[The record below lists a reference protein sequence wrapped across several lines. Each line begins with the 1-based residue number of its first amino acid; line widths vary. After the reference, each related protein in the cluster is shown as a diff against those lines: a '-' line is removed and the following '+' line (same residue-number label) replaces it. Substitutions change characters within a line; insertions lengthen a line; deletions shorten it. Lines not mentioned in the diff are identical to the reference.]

1 MSCILNSG
9 RLKPCKD
16 AVGGIRKI
24 HFVDFGTLGTIT
36 LGSND
41 EVTDITG
48 ITLDVDGSSGDESNA
63 FKYHTY
69 DVKGNSSLETNIQ
82 SSLENG
88 TTFFEQVLSITLHK
102 LTKEDNKELKLITF
116 GRPHVFVE
124 TFDGSLLLVG
134 REHGAEVTG
143 GTAVTGT
150 AMGDLQGYTLTLT
163 ANERT
168 MPNFVDGATA
178 AEPFVGMTT
187 DDANFV
193 QSTQRAV

>member
-1 MSCILNSG
+1 MACDLTGG

-24 HFVDFGTLGTIT
+24 HFVDYGDLGAVTLTD
-36 LGSND
+36 D
-41 EVTDITG
+41 EVTDMTG
-48 ITLDVDGSSGDESNA
+48 T
-63 FKYHTY
+63 FTYHTY

-82 SSLENG
+82 TSLENG
-88 TTFFEQVLSITLHK
+88 TTFFEQVISVTLHK
-102 LTKEDNKELKLITF
+102 LTKEDNKELKLMAF

-124 TFDGSLLLVG
+124 TFDGKLLLVG

-163 ANERT
+163 ANEIT
-168 MPNFVDGATA
+168 MPNFVSGATSA
-178 AEPFVGMTT
+178 DPFAGMAGAT
-187 DDANFV
+187 DT

>member
-1 MSCILNSG
+1 MSCELTGG

-24 HFVDFGTLGTIT
+24 HFVDFGQLGDVTVVD
-36 LGSND
+36 D
-41 EVTDITG
+41 EVTDM
-48 ITLDVDGSSGDESNA
+48 DGT
-63 FKYHTY
+63 FTYHSY

-82 SSLENG
+82 TSLENG
-88 TTFFEQVLSITLHK
+88 TTFFEQVVNLTLHK
-102 LTKEDNKELKLITF
+102 LTKEDNKELKLMAF

-124 TFDGSLLLVG
+124 TFDGKLLLVG

-163 ANERT
+163 ANEIT
-168 MPNFVDGATA
+168 MPNFVDGATSA
-178 AEPFVGMTT
+178 DPFAGMASAT
-187 DDANFV
+187 DSA
-193 QSTQRAV
+193 STQRAV

>member
-1 MSCILNSG
+1 MACDLTGG

-16 AVGGIRKI
+16 AVGGVRKI
-24 HFVDFGTLGTIT
+24 HFVDFGDLGAVTV
-36 LGSND
+36 GSND
-41 EVTDITG
+41 EITDFA
-48 ITLDVDGSSGDESNA
+48 GSFN
-63 FKYHTY
+63 YHTY

-82 SSLENG
+82 TSLENG
-88 TTFFEQVLSITLHK
+88 TTFFEQVLNVTLHK
-102 LTKEDNKELKLITF
+102 LTKEDNKELKLMAY

-124 TFDGSLLLVG
+124 TFDGSVLCVG

-163 ANERT
+163 ANEIT
-168 MPNFVDGATA
+168 MPNFVTGATA
-178 AEPFVGMTT
+178 ADPFAGMGTST
-187 DDANFV
+187 ET

>member
-1 MSCILNSG
+1 MACDLTGG

-24 HFVDFGTLGTIT
+24 HFVDYGDLATISVT
-36 LGSND
+36 DD
-41 EVTDITG
+41 EVTDI
-48 ITLDVDGSSGDESNA
+48 SGTFS
-63 FKYHTY
+63 YHSY

-82 SSLENG
+82 TSLENG
-88 TTFFEQVLSITLHK
+88 TTFFEQVVNITLHK
-102 LTKEDNKELKLITF
+102 LTKEDNKELKLMAF

-124 TFDGSLLLVG
+124 TFDGKVLLVG

-163 ANERT
+163 ANET
-168 MPNFVDGATA
+168 TLPNFVDSPTAADPFAGMASATA
-178 AEPFVGMTT
+178 T
-187 DDANFV
+187 

>member
-1 MSCILNSG
+1 MACDLTGG

-24 HFVDFGTLGTIT
+24 HFVDYGDLGAVTLTD
-36 LGSND
+36 D
-41 EVTDITG
+41 EVTDMTG
-48 ITLDVDGSSGDESNA
+48 T
-63 FKYHTY
+63 FTYHTY

-82 SSLENG
+82 TSLENG
-88 TTFFEQVLSITLHK
+88 TTFFEQVVSVTLHK
-102 LTKEDNKELKLITF
+102 LTKEDNKELKLMAF

-124 TFDGSLLLVG
+124 TFDGKLLLVG

-163 ANERT
+163 ANEIT
-168 MPNFVDGATA
+168 MPNFVSGATSA
-178 AEPFVGMTT
+178 DPFAGMAGAT
-187 DDANFV
+187 DT

>member
-1 MSCILNSG
+1 MSCDLTGG

-24 HFVDFGTLGTIT
+24 HFVDFGDLGTISLT
-36 LGSND
+36 DD
-41 EVTDITG
+41 EVTDM
-48 ITLDVDGSSGDESNA
+48 DGT
-63 FKYHTY
+63 FTYHSY

-82 SSLENG
+82 TSLENG
-88 TTFFEQVLSITLHK
+88 TTFFEQVVNLTLHK
-102 LTKEDNKELKLITF
+102 LTKEDNKELKLMAF

-124 TFDGSLLLVG
+124 TFDGKLLLVG

-163 ANERT
+163 ANEIT
-168 MPNFVDGATA
+168 MPNFVSGATSA
-178 AEPFVGMTT
+178 DPFAGMTSAT
-187 DDANFV
+187 DTA
-193 QSTQRAV
+193 STQRTV

>member
-1 MSCILNSG
+1 MSCDLTGG

-24 HFVDFGTLGTIT
+24 HFVDFGDLGDVTLVD
-36 LGSND
+36 D
-41 EVTDITG
+41 EVTNLGGTF
-48 ITLDVDGSSGDESNA
+48 S
-63 FKYHTY
+63 YHTY

-82 SSLENG
+82 TSLENG
-88 TTFFEQVLSITLHK
+88 TTFFEQVISVTLHK
-102 LTKEDNKELKLITF
+102 LTKEDNKELKLMAF

-124 TFDGSLLLVG
+124 TFDGKLLLVG

-150 AMGDLQGYTLTLT
+150 AMGDLQGYTLSLT
-163 ANERT
+163 ANEIT
-168 MPNFVDGATA
+168 MPNFVSGATA
-178 AEPFVGMTT
+178 ADPFAGMAGATAT
-187 DDANFV
+187 

>member
-1 MSCILNSG
+1 MSCELTTG

-24 HFVDFGTLGTIT
+24 HFVDFGDLGDVTLASDSDVT
-36 LGSND
+36 SPDN
-41 EVTDITG
+41 VTDIGGTAG
-48 ITLDVDGSSGDESNA
+48 ALT
-63 FKYHTY
+63 YHTY

-88 TTFFEQVLSITLHK
+88 TTFFEQVLNITLHK
-102 LTKEDNKELKLITF
+102 LSKEDNKELKLMAY
-116 GRPHVFVE
+116 GRPHVFIE

-163 ANERT
+163 ANEVT
-168 MPNFVDGATA
+168 MPNFVDGATSTDPFAGMNSLSTDA
-178 AEPFVGMTT
+178 A
-187 DDANFV
+187 
-193 QSTQRAV
+193 STQRSV

>member
-1 MSCILNSG
+1 MACDLTGG

-24 HFVDFGTLGTIT
+24 HFVDFGDLGTIT
-36 LGSND
+36 LTND
-41 EVTDITG
+41 EVTDIAGTF
-48 ITLDVDGSSGDESNA
+48 S
-63 FKYHTY
+63 YHTY
-69 DVKGNSSLETNIQ
+69 DVKGNSSLETNINT
-82 SSLENG
+82 SLENG
-88 TTFFEQVLSITLHK
+88 TTFFEQVVNVTLHK
-102 LTKEDNKELKLITF
+102 LTKEDNKELKLMAY
-116 GRPHVFVE
+116 GRPHIFVE
-124 TFDGSLLLVG
+124 TFDGNLLLVG

-163 ANERT
+163 AHEVT

-178 AEPFVGMTT
+178 ADPFAGMASAT
-187 DDANFV
+187 AS

>member
-1 MSCILNSG
+1 MACDLTGG

-24 HFVDFGTLGTIT
+24 HFVDYGDLATISVT
-36 LGSND
+36 DD
-41 EVTDITG
+41 EVTDI
-48 ITLDVDGSSGDESNA
+48 SGTFS
-63 FKYHTY
+63 YHSY

-82 SSLENG
+82 TSLENG
-88 TTFFEQVLSITLHK
+88 TTFFEQVVNITLHK
-102 LTKEDNKELKLITF
+102 LTKEDNKELKIMAF

-124 TFDGSLLLVG
+124 TFDGKVLLVG

-163 ANERT
+163 ANET
-168 MPNFVDGATA
+168 TLPNFVDSPTAADPFAGMASATA
-178 AEPFVGMTT
+178 T
-187 DDANFV
+187 

>member
-1 MSCILNSG
+1 MACDLTGG

-16 AVGGIRKI
+16 AVGGVRKI
-24 HFVDFGTLGTIT
+24 HFVDFGDLGAVTV
-36 LGSND
+36 GSND
-41 EVTDITG
+41 EITDFAGTF
-48 ITLDVDGSSGDESNA
+48 N
-63 FKYHTY
+63 YHTY

-82 SSLENG
+82 TSLENG
-88 TTFFEQVLSITLHK
+88 TTFFEQVLNVTLHK
-102 LTKEDNKELKLITF
+102 LTKEDNKELKLMAY

-124 TFDGSLLLVG
+124 TFDGSVLCVG

-163 ANERT
+163 ANEIT
-168 MPNFVDGATA
+168 MPNFVTGATA
-178 AEPFVGMTT
+178 ADPFAGMGTST
-187 DDANFV
+187 ET